1 MRNQKMEKEMKQ
13 GEKVDKPEK
22 GRLYVNE
29 TVEQQTDRREE
40 GTRVV

>member
-13 GEKVDKPEK
+13 GEKV
-22 GRLYVNE
+22 
-29 TVEQQTDRREE
+29 EQQTDRREE